1 MLDCVEVSKVSGN
14 FMKGDHLV
22 LRSVTQVLNT
32 LPLVRFKAEMSTDV
46 SMRVFNMQY
55 IVFPSHRKS
64 CVTVA

>member
-1 MLDCVEVSKVSGN
+1 
-14 FMKGDHLV
+14 MKGDHLV

-46 SMRVFNMQY
+46 SMRGFNMQY